1 MGHAVVLHGCK
12 IGRNA
17 VIGIGAI
24 VLNGAQV
31 PPDSLVT
38 AGALVSAGPNLPA
51 RSLISGNPA
60 RVLMALS
67 ESDVAAHKETAQEY
81 RELADVYRDELRQL
95 DVSPAPTSDV
105 GMQIW
110 SR

>member
-1 MGHAVVLHGCK
+1 VGHGVILHGCT
-12 IGRNA
+12 IGRNS
-17 VIGIGAI
+17 VIGIGAV

-38 AGALVSAGPNLPA
+38 AGALVSAGPKPPP

-67 ESDVAAHKETAQEY
+67 ESDVLAHRDTAQEY
-81 RELADVYRDELRQL
+81 RELAAAYRIGLRP
-95 DVSPAPTSDV
+95 VEATAPCPADLSLQ
-105 GMQIW
+105 G
-110 SR
+110 